1 MAVEGEGVG
10 GMGDA
15 EEPGASYRDLALFL
29 DTSQHRARRYGNGTC
44 VMILTLTAQTS
55 HETHIV
61 TPSSPSSFSPFRF
74 PDC

>member
-29 DTSQHRARRYGNGTC
+29 DTSQR
-44 VMILTLTAQTS
+44 Q
-55 HETHIV
+55 
-61 TPSSPSSFSPFRF
+61 
-74 PDC
+74 